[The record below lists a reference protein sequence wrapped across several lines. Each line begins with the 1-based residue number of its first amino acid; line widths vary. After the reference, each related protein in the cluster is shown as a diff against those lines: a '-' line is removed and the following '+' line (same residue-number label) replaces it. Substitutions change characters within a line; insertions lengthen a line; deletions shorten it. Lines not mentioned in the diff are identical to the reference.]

1 MNLYELIETGA
12 NVKVE
17 VSSKDLVQF
26 AETLIDKAKELHEI
40 NAMHDAQRKAQTA
53 PGEEQWLTTEETA
66 KMCKCTKTTLWSWE
80 KHGYLVP
87 SRLGRRKV
95 YALADIN
102 KLLLSKGVR
111 QQQFIQ

>member
-26 AETLIDKAKELHEI
+26 AEALIDKAKELHEI
-40 NAMHDAQRKAQTA
+40 NAMHEAQRREQGAS
-53 PGEEQWLTTEETA
+53 GDEQWLTTDETA

-102 KLLLSKGVR
+102 KLLQSKGVK
-111 QQQFIQ
+111 QHLFIQ